1 MRLARTRKAATRISS
16 FKLIAG
22 ALAASFLITLNWFGY
37 HSATLAELEEKSYV
51 ILLRHGDAPGRGE
64 PLGFELHNCSTQRNL
79 SDKGRTEAR
88 ELGTL
93 LRGQGINVTKVLT
106 SRWCRTNETA
116 ELLNL
121 GPVENSPVF
130 DNFEFS
136 KNRAAELLEGERE
149 LIASWHGPG
158 VLVVVTHSS
167 NIKALTGLEVEQ
179 GEMIVT
185 SRISG
190 SNSALRFSKAA
201 PQKSLS

>member
-1 MRLARTRKAATRISS
+1 
-16 FKLIAG
+16 
-22 ALAASFLITLNWFGY
+22 
-37 HSATLAELEEKSYV
+37 
-51 ILLRHGDAPGRGE
+51 
-64 PLGFELHNCSTQRNL
+64 
-79 SDKGRTEAR
+79 
-88 ELGTL
+88 
-93 LRGQGINVTKVLT
+93 
-106 SRWCRTNETA
+106 
-116 ELLNL
+116 
-121 GPVENSPVF
+121 
-130 DNFEFS
+130 
-136 KNRAAELLEGERE
+136 LLEGERE